1 VAEVAELPHGTASV
15 IIDTVRRSV
24 ISLVTLLCAATTAL
38 AQAADSAL
46 RILQLDVG
54 QGDAAIVITPEN
66 RTLLIDAGRSPEGVA
81 RVIRAL
87 GIDTLHLVVA
97 SHAHADHI
105 GGMPAV
111 LATFP
116 VRAYMD
122 NGIPH
127 NTSIYQRTMTAV
139 ERTGTPYLAATTRNI
154 SVGSL
159 TIRVLS
165 PPFRNDQNNGS
176 VGLLLEFGEFRALY
190 TGDSERFA
198 LDAWLRRGS
207 VPNVTLLKVAHHG
220 ARNGTSRRWVAATR
234 PRIAVISVGPNSY
247 GHPAAEVEW
256 MWSTSGAR
264 VYRTDQQGTIEIIA
278 SRDARVVVRTAAG
291 ITDSLTRRVAER
303 EP

>member
-1 VAEVAELPHGTASV
+1 MQRAAVPV
-15 IIDTVRRSV
+15 IIDVMRRFLISV
-24 ISLVTLLCAATTAL
+24 VALLCAAASPGGTHAF

-66 RTLLIDAGRSPEGVA
+66 RTLLIDAGRSAEAVA
-81 RVIRAL
+81 RALQAL

-105 GGMPAV
+105 GGLPAV
-111 LATFP
+111 LAEFP
-116 VRAYMD
+116 VVAYMD

-127 NTSIYQRTMTAV
+127 NTSVYRRTMTAV
-139 ERTGTPYLAATTRNI
+139 ERAGTTYLEATPRRI
-154 SVGSL
+154 SLGSL
-159 TIRVLS
+159 TVRVLS

-176 VGLLLEFGEFRALY
+176 VGLVLEFGEFRALY

-198 LDAWLRRGS
+198 LDAWMGRDS
-207 VPNVTLLKVAHHG
+207 VPSVTVVKVAHHG
-220 ARNGTSRRWVAATR
+220 ARNGTSPRWVAATR
-234 PRIAVISVGPNSY
+234 PRIALISVGRNGY

-256 MWSTSGAR
+256 MWATSGAR
-264 VYRTDQQGTIEIIA
+264 VYRTDRQGTIEILA
-278 SRDARVVVRTAAG
+278 RRDASVVVRTAAG
-291 ITDSLTRRVAER
+291 VTDSLTRRVAER

>member
-1 VAEVAELPHGTASV
+1 MVPP
-15 IIDTVRRSV
+15 IIDPMHRFLLSV
-24 ISLVTLLCAATTAL
+24 LALLCAAGTSL

-66 RTLLIDAGRSPEGVA
+66 RAMLIDAGRSPEGVA
-81 RVIRAL
+81 RVLEAL
-87 GIDTLHLVVA
+87 GIDTVHLVVA

-105 GGMPAV
+105 GGMPAI
-111 LATFP
+111 LGTFP
-116 VRAYMD
+116 VRSYMD

-127 NTSIYQRTMTAV
+127 TSSIYRRTMTAV
-139 ERTGTPYLAATTRNI
+139 ERTGTTYLAATSRRLQL
-154 SVGSL
+154 GSL
-159 TIRVLS
+159 TIRVLA

-198 LDAWLRRGS
+198 LDAWLRRDL
-207 VPNVTLLKVAHHG
+207 VPNVTLVKVAHHG
-220 ARNGTSRRWVAATR
+220 ARNGTSPRWVSATR
-234 PRIAVISVGPNSY
+234 PRVALISVGPNSY

-256 MWSTSGAR
+256 SWSTTGAR
-264 VYRTDQQGTIEIIA
+264 VYRTDREGTIEIIA
-278 SRDARVVVRTAAG
+278 TREARVVVRTAAG
-291 ITDSLTRRVAER
+291 VTDSLTRRVAER